1 MLILKIKLSAY
12 HVKLVVLNV
21 LLKISVLNVMR
32 NIFSSIMTA
41 LRNALQKNWLIT
53 ALISA
58 IAAPLDAQAV
68 FQIQS
73 VEGAQKA
80 II

>member
-1 MLILKIKLSAY
+1 MMTTVKVVLVMLIAKIYLSAY

-41 LRNALQKNWLIT
+41 
-53 ALISA
+53 
-58 IAAPLDAQAV
+58 
-68 FQIQS
+68 
-73 VEGAQKA
+73 
-80 II
+80 